1 MDREKVKVVDT
12 DRLKAAFR
20 QHFPLNYKI
29 LAQLVDDLTV
39 PRVLTVEE
47 ISALSDGSVI
57 WEEFYN
63 ADTKSTDQVIF
74 PCMKYGKELI
84 TYDGGVFIG
93 DDMGTDADGDRWRW
107 WTSLPDDDE
116 RKEVPWA

>member
-1 MDREKVKVVDT
+1 MSKVVDT

-20 QHFPLNYKI
+20 EHFPLNHKI

-47 ISALSDGSVI
+47 ISELSDGSVI
-57 WEEFYN
+57 WEEYLDAE
-63 ADTKSTDQVIF
+63 ADFPDPGIY

-93 DDMGTDADGDRWRW
+93 DDMGIDADGDRWRW
-107 WTSLPDDDE
+107 WTSLPDDE
-116 RKEVPWA
+116 QRNEVPWT